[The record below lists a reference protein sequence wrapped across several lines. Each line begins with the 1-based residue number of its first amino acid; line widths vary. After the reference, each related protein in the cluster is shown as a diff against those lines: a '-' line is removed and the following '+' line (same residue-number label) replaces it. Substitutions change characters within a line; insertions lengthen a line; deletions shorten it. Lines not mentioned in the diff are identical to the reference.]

1 MNKKTSKWL
10 AFAALLMFAAAT
22 FQIVSDHFILGAVFF
37 GSAACF
43 LAAAD
48 SYRKKE
54 KQENREEADDR

>member
-43 LAAAD
+43 LAAANR
-48 SYRKKE
+48 YGEKERKE
-54 KQENREEADDR
+54 KQEEADEL